1 MDNFTYDRPRF
12 RFYFRG
18 WMRLLVA
25 VFLFS
30 AVSTIHIFLSGPVVS
45 ALGLKA
51 PIAAW
56 QPSEMMES
64 TPMFGPAFADGT
76 VTDETVTDGTVTDS
90 SPTDSDGPAAATAA
104 GDDETEKTAVDRE
117 KEQALAII
125 GVEAR
130 IPDDVR
136 KPIGMT
142 LEELQQLT
150 DRTIVEGEAFLAEFP
165 VSEYRTAVIT
175 VLCRLYLLNSNRTF
189 IDSTRLY
196 KERNGKDP
204 ESSWIQVLRRNYF
217 ARIQAHLKEAISA
230 IPEGEAINCRL
241 VRLKA
246 DSFWHSQQYAKAI
259 GQYRILIDQCGSL
272 EDLDVVRCALLNSQL
287 RDHDHSGAVSTADSF
302 LAHHLESE
310 LLPHV
315 LHLRGKA
322 LLEAGRL
329 LDALHWWRSVEDV
342 IHSAAEG
349 RPVVLGGKPV
359 KLSVKTRGDFQR
371 YHEEINFT
379 LGFIEFAMGDYLAA
393 EQSFREEQELLITR
407 QGENRITNVGQVYIN
422 RTERVYDTLVRLV
435 GKPAP
440 SLDLGDGWIS
450 NVSLD
455 PIQEQGNVVL
465 LLFAPY
471 NNARY
476 RDTINN
482 LQQLYVT
489 HWHEGLRVG
498 WVAIPKGRNDLSGQL
513 DSLTVEAGSMGLAFP
528 VGMEMDKGYGNYKAY
543 NAAVGGGTLVAIDR
557 AGNLS
562 WYKMDPTFRDESIIS
577 IVARRL
583 LESDSGSK

>member
-259 GQYRILIDQCGSL
+259 GQYPDPDRPVRFSRGSRCGSL
-272 EDLDVVRCALLNSQL
+272 RSSQ
-287 RDHDHSGAVSTADSF
+287 
-302 LAHHLESE
+302 
-310 LLPHV
+310 
-315 LHLRGKA
+315 
-322 LLEAGRL
+322 
-329 LDALHWWRSVEDV
+329 
-342 IHSAAEG
+342 
-349 RPVVLGGKPV
+349 
-359 KLSVKTRGDFQR
+359 
-371 YHEEINFT
+371 FT
-379 LGFIEFAMGDYLAA
+379 
-393 EQSFREEQELLITR
+393 T
-407 QGENRITNVGQVYIN
+407 
-422 RTERVYDTLVRLV
+422 
-435 GKPAP
+435 P
-440 SLDLGDGWIS
+440 
-450 NVSLD
+450 
-455 PIQEQGNVVL
+455 
-465 LLFAPY
+465 
-471 NNARY
+471 
-476 RDTINN
+476 
-482 LQQLYVT
+482 
-489 HWHEGLRVG
+489 
-498 WVAIPKGRNDLSGQL
+498 
-513 DSLTVEAGSMGLAFP
+513 
-528 VGMEMDKGYGNYKAY
+528 
-543 NAAVGGGTLVAIDR
+543 
-557 AGNLS
+557 
-562 WYKMDPTFRDESIIS
+562 
-577 IVARRL
+577 
-583 LESDSGSK
+583 